1 MVNMKCGVVFSIKI
15 QNLKPNF
22 IVMKKLGSNESK
34 RISQLLC
41 QKDIPELKLM
51 LLSLDKTRRIHKCK
65 TRVSACRYEW
75 SMNMATKNARY
86 FTVIA
91 MLMTLLLFPPFSAM
105 GRQETTTNS
114 RTTTTIVTNQDGS
127 SENETS
133 SSSSSS
139 IIDKTQD
146 LTQSGIG
153 SMAENIGER
162 VDKLISSTTTNTT
175 PVQLSGKIAS
185 SRINLNNGNVEQVL
199 FGDWSVNVR
208 SIDDASFV
216 ADFSAHS
223 SNSSNNQEDAHYRIG
238 NLKLTSL
245 QRTNENIALGGTVD
259 VAEEKGARTWE
270 ESPVTIL
277 LINDRAIVIRFEQQG
292 LNEVF
297 SNQPII
303 GVVVASQ

>member
-1 MVNMKCGVVFSIKI
+1 
-15 QNLKPNF
+15 
-22 IVMKKLGSNESK
+22 
-34 RISQLLC
+34 
-41 QKDIPELKLM
+41 
-51 LLSLDKTRRIHKCK
+51 
-65 TRVSACRYEW
+65 
-75 SMNMATKNARY
+75 MATKTIRY

-91 MLMTLLLFPPFSAM
+91 ILMTTLSLFPPFSAM
-105 GRQETTTNS
+105 GSRDETTTS
-114 RTTTTIVTNQDGS
+114 SSTTTTIVTNQDSS
-127 SENETS
+127 SENGTSS

-153 SMAENIGER
+153 SMAEDIEEG
-162 VDKLISSTTTNTT
+162 VDKLISSTTTNTTT

-208 SIDDASFV
+208 SFDDSSFA
-216 ADFSAHS
+216 ADFSVRS
-223 SNSSNNQEDAHYRIG
+223 SNSSNNEEDAHYRID
-238 NLKLTSL
+238 NLKLTSI
-245 QRTNENIALGGTVD
+245 QRQNENIALGGTVD
-259 VAEEKGARTWE
+259 VTEEKGARTWG

-277 LINDRAIVIRFEQQG
+277 LVNDRTIVIKFEQQE

-303 GVVVASQ
+303 GVVAAASQ

>member
-1 MVNMKCGVVFSIKI
+1 
-15 QNLKPNF
+15 
-22 IVMKKLGSNESK
+22 
-34 RISQLLC
+34 
-41 QKDIPELKLM
+41 
-51 LLSLDKTRRIHKCK
+51 
-65 TRVSACRYEW
+65 
-75 SMNMATKNARY
+75 MATKKPRY

-91 MLMTLLLFPPFSAM
+91 ILMTTLSLFSPFSAM
-105 GRQETTTNS
+105 ASRGETTTS
-114 RTTTTIVTNQDGS
+114 SSGTSTTTIVTNQDAS
-127 SENETS
+127 SENGM
-133 SSSSSS
+133 SSSS

-153 SMAENIGER
+153 SIAENIGER

-208 SIDDASFV
+208 SFDDSSFA
-216 ADFSAHS
+216 ADFSARS
-223 SNSSNNQEDAHYRIG
+223 SNSSNNEEDAHYRIG
-238 NLKLTSL
+238 NLKLTSI
-245 QRTNENIALGGTVD
+245 QRQNENIALGGTVD
-259 VAEEKGARTWE
+259 VTEEKGARTWG

-277 LINDRAIVIRFEQQG
+277 LVNDRAIVIRFEQQE

>member
-1 MVNMKCGVVFSIKI
+1 
-15 QNLKPNF
+15 
-22 IVMKKLGSNESK
+22 
-34 RISQLLC
+34 
-41 QKDIPELKLM
+41 
-51 LLSLDKTRRIHKCK
+51 
-65 TRVSACRYEW
+65 
-75 SMNMATKNARY
+75 MNMATKTARY

-91 MLMTLLLFPPFSAM
+91 IIITLSLFPPFSAM
-105 GRQETTTNS
+105 GREETITS
-114 RTTTTIVTNQDGS
+114 SDTTIVTNQDVS
-127 SENETS
+127 SGNGRSSS

-153 SMAENIGER
+153 SMAEDIEER
-162 VDKLISSTTTNTT
+162 VDKLISSTTNIT

-199 FGDWSVNVR
+199 FGDWSANVR

-216 ADFSAHS
+216 ADFSARS
-223 SNSSNNQEDAHYRIG
+223 SNSSSNNEEDAHYRIG

-245 QRTNENIALGGTVD
+245 QRQNENIALGGTVD
-259 VAEEKGARTWE
+259 VREEKGARTWE

-277 LINDRAIVIRFEQQG
+277 LINDRAIVIRFEQQE

-297 SNQPII
+297 SSQPII
-303 GVVVASQ
+303 GVVAA

>member
-1 MVNMKCGVVFSIKI
+1 
-15 QNLKPNF
+15 
-22 IVMKKLGSNESK
+22 
-34 RISQLLC
+34 
-41 QKDIPELKLM
+41 
-51 LLSLDKTRRIHKCK
+51 
-65 TRVSACRYEW
+65 
-75 SMNMATKNARY
+75 MNMATKTTRY

-91 MLMTLLLFPPFSAM
+91 ILMTTLSLFSPFSAM
-105 GRQETTTNS
+105 GSRGETTTS
-114 RTTTTIVTNQDGS
+114 SSTTTTIVTNQDAS
-127 SENETS
+127 SENGTS

-162 VDKLISSTTTNTT
+162 VDKSISSTTTSTT

-208 SIDDASFV
+208 SFDDSSFA
-216 ADFSAHS
+216 ADFSARS
-223 SNSSNNQEDAHYRIG
+223 SNSSNNEEDAHYRIG
-238 NLKLTSL
+238 NLKLTSI
-245 QRTNENIALGGTVD
+245 QRQNENIALGGTVD
-259 VAEEKGARTWE
+259 VTEEKGARTWG

-277 LINDRAIVIRFEQQG
+277 LVNDRALVIRFEQQE

>member
-1 MVNMKCGVVFSIKI
+1 
-15 QNLKPNF
+15 
-22 IVMKKLGSNESK
+22 
-34 RISQLLC
+34 
-41 QKDIPELKLM
+41 
-51 LLSLDKTRRIHKCK
+51 
-65 TRVSACRYEW
+65 
-75 SMNMATKNARY
+75 MATKTTRY

-91 MLMTLLLFPPFSAM
+91 ILMTTLWLFSPFSAM
-105 GRQETTTNS
+105 ARSGETTTS
-114 RTTTTIVTNQDGS
+114 SSGTTTTTIVTNQDAS
-127 SENETS
+127 SENGT
-133 SSSSSS
+133 SSSSS

-153 SMAENIGER
+153 SMAEDIEEG
-162 VDKLISSTTTNTT
+162 VDKLISSTTTNTTT

-208 SIDDASFV
+208 SFDDSSFA
-216 ADFSAHS
+216 ADFSARS
-223 SNSSNNQEDAHYRIG
+223 SNSSNNEEDAHYRID
-238 NLKLTSL
+238 NLKLTSI
-245 QRTNENIALGGTVD
+245 QRQNENIALGGTVD
-259 VAEEKGARTWE
+259 VTEEKGARTWA

-277 LINDRAIVIRFEQQG
+277 LVNDRAIVIRFEQQE

>member
-1 MVNMKCGVVFSIKI
+1 
-15 QNLKPNF
+15 
-22 IVMKKLGSNESK
+22 
-34 RISQLLC
+34 
-41 QKDIPELKLM
+41 
-51 LLSLDKTRRIHKCK
+51 
-65 TRVSACRYEW
+65 
-75 SMNMATKNARY
+75 MNMTTKTARY

-91 MLMTLLLFPPFSAM
+91 ILMTTLSLFPSFSAM
-105 GRQETTTNS
+105 GSRDETTTS
-114 RTTTTIVTNQDGS
+114 SGITTTVVTNQDGS
-127 SENETS
+127 SENGTS
-133 SSSSSS
+133 NSSSS
-139 IIDKTQD
+139 ITIDKTQD

-153 SMAENIGER
+153 SMAENIEER

-208 SIDDASFV
+208 SIDDSSFV
-216 ADFSAHS
+216 ADFSAR
-223 SNSSNNQEDAHYRIG
+223 SSNNQEDAHYRIG

-245 QRTNENIALGGTVD
+245 QRVNENIALGGTVD
-259 VAEEKGARTWE
+259 VTEEKGARTWQ
-270 ESPVTIL
+270 ESPVTVL

-303 GVVVASQ
+303 GVVAAASQ

>member
-1 MVNMKCGVVFSIKI
+1 
-15 QNLKPNF
+15 
-22 IVMKKLGSNESK
+22 
-34 RISQLLC
+34 
-41 QKDIPELKLM
+41 
-51 LLSLDKTRRIHKCK
+51 
-65 TRVSACRYEW
+65 
-75 SMNMATKNARY
+75 MNMATKTTRY

-91 MLMTLLLFPPFSAM
+91 ILMTTLSLFSPFSAM
-105 GRQETTTNS
+105 ASRWETTTS
-114 RTTTTIVTNQDGS
+114 SSGTTTTTMVTNQDAS
-127 SENETS
+127 SENGMS
-133 SSSSSS
+133 SSSTS

-153 SMAENIGER
+153 SMAEDIEEG
-162 VDKLISSTTTNTT
+162 VDKLISSTTTNTTT

-208 SIDDASFV
+208 SFDDSSFA
-216 ADFSAHS
+216 ADFSARS
-223 SNSSNNQEDAHYRIG
+223 SNSSNNEEDAHYRID
-238 NLKLTSL
+238 NLKLTSI
-245 QRTNENIALGGTVD
+245 QRQNENIALGGSVD
-259 VAEEKGARTWE
+259 VTEEKGARTWG

-277 LINDRAIVIRFEQQG
+277 LVNDRAIVIRFEQQE

>member
-1 MVNMKCGVVFSIKI
+1 
-15 QNLKPNF
+15 
-22 IVMKKLGSNESK
+22 
-34 RISQLLC
+34 
-41 QKDIPELKLM
+41 
-51 LLSLDKTRRIHKCK
+51 
-65 TRVSACRYEW
+65 
-75 SMNMATKNARY
+75 MNMATKTTRY

-91 MLMTLLLFPPFSAM
+91 ILMTTLSLFSPFSAI
-105 GRQETTTNS
+105 GSRGETTTS
-114 RTTTTIVTNQDGS
+114 SSGTTTTTIVTNQDAS
-127 SENETS
+127 SENGTG
-133 SSSSSS
+133 SSS

-153 SMAENIGER
+153 SMTEDIEEG
-162 VDKLISSTTTNTT
+162 VDKLISSTTTNTTT

-208 SIDDASFV
+208 SFDDSSFA
-216 ADFSAHS
+216 ADFSARS
-223 SNSSNNQEDAHYRIG
+223 SNSSNNEEDAHYRID
-238 NLKLTSL
+238 NLKLTSI
-245 QRTNENIALGGTVD
+245 QRQNENIALGGTVD
-259 VAEEKGARTWE
+259 VTEEKGARTWG

-277 LINDRAIVIRFEQQG
+277 LVNDRAIVIRFEQQE